1 MKISEVLQILE
12 NWAPPSLQE
21 SYDNAQLLCGDRNEE
36 VTKTLVTLDCTE
48 KVVLEAIEK
57 GCNLIIAHHPIIFS
71 GFKAFNWKLIRRTD
85 DDSCHKKQCCYICY
99 AYQSRQHII
108 RSEL

>member
-57 GCNLIIAHHPIIFS
+57 V
-71 GFKAFNWKLIRRTD
+71 
-85 DDSCHKKQCCYICY
+85 
-99 AYQSRQHII
+99 
-108 RSEL
+108 